1 MSPNKAKPIVQKR
14 KIVRLTEKQK
24 KQLVDVLKPLDV
36 FILHS
41 SSLIYVLNYGYMMAD
56 DIEHKDFFFFPIYN
70 WTLPLWRKTS

>member
-70 WTLPLWRKTS
+70 